1 MAMQKLLIVV
11 AFAALYLLAEA
22 AHAKEVI
29 VKLTQQQVATT
40 CGKLMVTGEGGAR
53 GCRKGCGDGKT
64 CGYGCDKNGKN
75 CYGRVVEKI
84 GGSGGSGGSRTNPS
98 LQGGILD
105 GGGSPA
111 LGTRGPAA
119 TGALTAPASAA
130 PAQPGLR

>member
-1 MAMQKLLIVV
+1 MQKLLIVV
-11 AFAALYLLAEA
+11 AVAALSLLAEA

-84 GGSGGSGGSRTNPS
+84 GGGGSQTNP
-98 LQGGILD
+98 LPPGGILD

-130 PAQPGLR
+130 PAQPSFR